1 MDYKKWIEEA
11 KNVIN
16 TELEKGKS
24 FELKSL
30 FPEYEWGTLSAGE
43 KRAFGRYFANEVR
56 EERIDNIKP
65 FKRGKDNHCK
75 YIKIKGEKRK

>member
-11 KNVIN
+11 KNIIN
-16 TELEKGKS
+16 TKLEKGKS

-43 KRAFGRYFANEVR
+43 KRAFGRYFSNEVAEGR
-56 EERIDNIKP
+56 VNGVRKISE
-65 FKRGKDNHCK
+65 GKNHHNR
-75 YIKIKGEKRK
+75 YIKGVEK